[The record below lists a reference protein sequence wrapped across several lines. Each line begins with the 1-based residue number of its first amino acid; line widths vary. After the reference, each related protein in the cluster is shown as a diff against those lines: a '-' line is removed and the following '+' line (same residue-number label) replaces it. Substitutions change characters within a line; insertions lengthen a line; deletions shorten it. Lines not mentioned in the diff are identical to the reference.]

1 MGRYTFLRDIAKG
14 PFGPLYELRAEGD
27 ASGLGGL
34 ARLVTLPDELPPEVE
49 QSIAETAWESM
60 ELRHD
65 FVLSVADVV
74 FGTGWV
80 TLIHDYTEGTL
91 LRSLQR
97 RAQERQSAF
106 PVSIAL
112 RVVLDMLEG
121 LDRNHG
127 VCESTGIVWN
137 PGGVSA
143 TSLYVCGDGRTRLL
157 DGQLMATLIRA
168 KPMRE
173 QANGLDCVAPELS
186 DPDKQPDERADVFA
200 AGAVLWEL
208 VTGQELTLD
217 NAVACGQR
225 PRPRLP
231 SISLSAPKGAA
242 IPLGVTQAVR
252 AALELDPTRRPAT
265 RSELKTLL
273 TKAAEAA
280 TYEKLIDFVD
290 ALLHR
295 ESTLFR
301 LTLDPAPKLSDK
313 LRSERPKPPRP
324 NRDLGLSA
332 RSRPAPAPNLAKLQA
347 RAGPPPKP
355 SLVTAR
361 AVEGPT
367 VNKALAQRTL
377 VGISPDSLL
386 VPRQA
391 TSTAIAEETISEL
404 ELEPA
409 DILEPN
415 PAQGASMDSPRATKV
430 TERGPG
436 QEASVDSSDTDETVV
451 MLNRPKSDEPK
462 APCAEPEHVLLFASG
477 VHSAPEVAPTPPI
490 DSKSST
496 SAAQFVSVTSVA
508 LAAASVESKGPA
520 SVAQVVQLRPRTILI
535 GLFVTVIIA
544 VTSTVITLRLFWN
557 SPSSMTSSLVVA
569 KPPPSAAPIAAPS
582 LPEPNVSVEQA
593 QATLS
598 SVASSEPFPE
608 ASANA
613 QPPAPANNFQVV
625 PKLIVQKRKRQ
636 YTPHG
641 L

>member
-14 PFGPLYELRAEGD
+14 PFGPLYELRAEAD

-34 ARLVTLPDELPPEVE
+34 ARLVTLPDVLPPEVE

-65 FVLSVADVV
+65 FILSVADVV

-80 TLIHDYTEGTL
+80 TLIHDYAEGTL

-137 PGGVSA
+137 PGGVAA

-173 QANGLDCVAPELS
+173 HATSLDCVAPELT

-208 VTGQELTLD
+208 LTGHELTLD
-217 NAVACGQR
+217 STVAHGQR

-231 SISLSAPKGAA
+231 SVSLTAPKGAA

-252 AALELDPTRRPAT
+252 AALELDPAKRPST
-265 RSELKTLL
+265 RSELRSLL
-273 TKAAEAA
+273 SKAAEAA

-301 LTLDPAPKLSDK
+301 LTLDPAPKLSEK
-313 LRSERPKPPRP
+313 LRSERPKPPRL
-324 NRDLGLSA
+324 NRDFELSK
-332 RSRPAPAPNLAKLQA
+332 RSRAAQGPALAKLQP
-347 RAGPPPKP
+347 RAAPPPKP
-355 SLVTAR
+355 NLSAPR
-361 AVEGPT
+361 AVEGP
-367 VNKALAQRTL
+367 VVSKALSHRTL
-377 VGISPDSLL
+377 VGISPGALL
-386 VPRQA
+386 VNQPA
-391 TSTAIAEETISEL
+391 SPTAVAEESIL
-404 ELEPA
+404 ELEPETA
-409 DILEPN
+409 
-415 PAQGASMDSPRATKV
+415 KV
-430 TERGPG
+430 VELSLV
-436 QEASVDSSDTDETVV
+436 QEASLDASDTDETVL
-451 MLNRPKSDEPK
+451 MLKASPQPVPTVAHEVQRDEP
-462 APCAEPEHVLLFASG
+462 AVHEISLTPSIDLQSLVSSALDVPATHPASL
-477 VHSAPEVAPTPPI
+477 TP
-490 DSKSST
+490 
-496 SAAQFVSVTSVA
+496 SVD
-508 LAAASVESKGPA
+508 SKGPA
-520 SVAQVVQLRPRTILI
+520 SGAPIVQLRLRTIVI
-535 GLFVTVIIA
+535 GLLAAVIIA
-544 VTSTVITLRLFWN
+544 VGSTIITLRLFWN
-557 SPSSMTSSLVVA
+557 KPLSAAASPGAA
-569 KPPPSAAPIAAPS
+569 KPSASSAPIAVPP
-582 LPEPNVSVEQA
+582 LPQA
-593 QATLS
+593 AAQNQQPQATPS
-598 SVASSEPFPE
+598 SVASSEPLPG
-608 ASANA
+608 ASASA
-613 QPPAPANNFQVV
+613 QPAATAASASASVISSGQVAPNVT
-625 PKLIVQKRKRQ
+625 LHKRKRQ

>member
-14 PFGPLYELRAEGD
+14 PFGPLYELRAEAD
-27 ASGLGGL
+27 TSGLGGL

-65 FVLSVADVV
+65 FILSVADVV

-127 VCESTGIVWN
+127 VCESTGIAWN
-137 PGGVSA
+137 PGGYAA

-173 QANGLDCVAPELS
+173 HVNGIDCVAPELT
-186 DPDKQPDERADVFA
+186 DPDRQPDERADVFA

-208 VTGQELTLD
+208 VTGHELTLD
-217 NAVACGQR
+217 SAVARGQH

-231 SISLSAPKGAA
+231 SVSLSAPKSAA

-252 AALELDPTRRPAT
+252 SALELDPAKRPST
-265 RSELKTLL
+265 RSELRSLL
-273 TKAAEAA
+273 SKAAEAA

-313 LRSERPKPPRP
+313 LRSERPKPPRL
-324 NRDLGLSA
+324 NRDLELSR
-332 RSRPAPAPNLAKLQA
+332 RSRPAQAPNIAKLRGA
-347 RAGPPPKP
+347 PPKP
-355 SLVTAR
+355 NLSGAR
-361 AVEGPT
+361 AVEGP
-367 VNKALAQRTL
+367 VVSKALSHRTL
-377 VGISPDSLL
+377 VGISPAALS
-386 VPRQA
+386 VNQ
-391 TSTAIAEETISEL
+391 TASPTTIAAETFP
-404 ELEPA
+404 ELEPETTKVVE
-409 DILEPN
+409 LN
-415 PAQGASMDSPRATKV
+415 PVREAPVDSPQAAKV
-430 TERGPG
+430 VECNLV
-436 QEASVDSSDTDETVV
+436 QEVSVDSSDTDETVV
-451 MLNRPKSDEPK
+451 LLNRATSDTPQ
-462 APCAEPEHVLLFASG
+462 ARAAEPEHVSPFASG
-477 VHSAPEVAPTPPI
+477 VHSAKPEPVFTVTHEVQRDEPAAPEALLAASL
-490 DSKSST
+490 DSK
-496 SAAQFVSVTSVA
+496 
-508 LAAASVESKGPA
+508 AAASGA
-520 SVAQVVQLRPRTILI
+520 HVVQLRLQTIVI
-535 GLFVTVIIA
+535 GLFATVIIA
-544 VTSTVITLRLFWN
+544 VTSTIITLRLFWN
-557 SPSSMTSSLVVA
+557 N
-569 KPPPSAAPIAAPS
+569 PPSAASSIVAPKPPASSTPIAAVPR
-582 LPEPNVSVEQA
+582 LPASVEQA
-593 QATLS
+593 PVTPS
-598 SVASSEPFPE
+598 SVASSEPLPG
-608 ASANA
+608 ASASA
-613 QPPAPANNFQVV
+613 QPPATAAAASSGQVV
-625 PKLIVQKRKRQ
+625 PQITVHKRKRQ